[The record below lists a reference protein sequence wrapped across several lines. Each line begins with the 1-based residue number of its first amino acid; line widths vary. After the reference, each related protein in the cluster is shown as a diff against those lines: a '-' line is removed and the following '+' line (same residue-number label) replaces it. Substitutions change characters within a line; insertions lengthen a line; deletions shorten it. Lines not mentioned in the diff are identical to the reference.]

1 MERGALQQWEK
12 NRAAANRAAEKKQ
25 VVQKS
30 ESCKK

>member
-12 NRAAANRAAEKKQ
+12 NRAAANRAAKKQ
-25 VVQKS
+25 AVQKS